1 MAVIWNEIR
10 LRQDSVDCWSPF
22 VDNIGG
28 VWWTTWS
35 DLDFDFPKCVKK
47 KNWQTISSL
56 VVGRLVPLRH
66 RTTSVKSISSIV
78 IIVYRWFSRT
88 CYNVV
93 MLSFTQRWS
102 TLDSVNTKL
111 CSRSFVIWNN
121 SSTKKNSMYLLE
133 WEKTPTS
140 WNGEGGDHGESGSMQ
155 KVKIERQQ
163 PVSIQECL
171 RPRCNSSIGD
181 KESVATSKKGEVL
194 LSQVNR
200 VKRLVKQAQ

>member
-121 SSTKKNSMYLLE
+121 SSQKKLLCICLNE
-133 WEKTPTS
+133 KKTPTS

-155 KVKIERQQ
+155 NVKWIWQ
-163 PVSIQECL
+163 
-171 RPRCNSSIGD
+171 
-181 KESVATSKKGEVL
+181 
-194 LSQVNR
+194 
-200 VKRLVKQAQ
+200 

>member
-78 IIVYRWFSRT
+78 IIVYRWFS

-93 MLSFTQRWS
+93 FYSEMIHAWLGKYKIMQQIVRNMKQFITQK
-102 TLDSVNTKL
+102 T
-111 CSRSFVIWNN
+111 
-121 SSTKKNSMYLLE
+121 SMYLLE

-155 KVKIERQQ
+155 NVKWIWQQ

-181 KESVATSKKGEVL
+181 KELVATSKKGEVL

-200 VKRLVKQAQ
+200 VKRLVKQAEAQ

>member
-1 MAVIWNEIR
+1 MIHAWLGKYKIMQQIFRNMKQFI
-10 LRQDSVDCWSPF
+10 
-22 VDNIGG
+22 
-28 VWWTTWS
+28 
-35 DLDFDFPKCVKK
+35 
-47 KNWQTISSL
+47 
-56 VVGRLVPLRH
+56 
-66 RTTSVKSISSIV
+66 
-78 IIVYRWFSRT
+78 
-88 CYNVV
+88 
-93 MLSFTQRWS
+93 
-102 TLDSVNTKL
+102 
-111 CSRSFVIWNN
+111 
-121 SSTKKNSMYLLE
+121 TKKTSMYLLE

-200 VKRLVKQAQ
+200 VKRLVKQAEAQ

>member
-1 MAVIWNEIR
+1 MIHAWLGKYKIM
-10 LRQDSVDCWSPF
+10 Q
-22 VDNIGG
+22 
-28 VWWTTWS
+28 
-35 DLDFDFPKCVKK
+35 
-47 KNWQTISSL
+47 Q
-56 VVGRLVPLRH
+56 
-66 RTTSVKSISSIV
+66 IV
-78 IIVYRWFSRT
+78 RNMKQFI
-88 CYNVV
+88 
-93 MLSFTQRWS
+93 
-102 TLDSVNTKL
+102 
-111 CSRSFVIWNN
+111 
-121 SSTKKNSMYLLE
+121 TKKNFYVFDWMR
-133 WEKTPTS
+133 EKTPTS

>member
-121 SSTKKNSMYLLE
+121 SSQKKTFMYLLE
-133 WEKTPTS
+133 WEKKHQHREMGRVVIMVRVVQCKR
-140 WNGEGGDHGESGSMQ
+140 W
-155 KVKIERQQ
+155 K
-163 PVSIQECL
+163 
-171 RPRCNSSIGD
+171 SSA
-181 KESVATSKKGEVL
+181 SN
-194 LSQVNR
+194 LSQFKNVWGQDATAQLVTKNR
-200 VKRLVKQAQ
+200 WQHPKKERCYSAKSTE